1 MPIQFELPP
10 MALLGPLLAALGI
23 YGLLRWVV
31 WSPGGGTSPQSVS
44 DHALWVG
51 VIGWLASTLQG
62 AANAGIIPSHP
73 QTPSLQQPA
82 DILQALTWPV
92 LGCLGV
98 HALGQ
103 FSYPGP
109 RSSRRQAT
117 LSVRHVRDFLP
128 RPLAWTTFGIFAA
141 SAGTILWAAVQPAY
155 RPVPPVT
162 PSDGATGPSFF
173 QDGRIAGTELASCL
187 GAALLLLAGGTVVVL
202 WLISRRRQ
210 LEALDAA
217 DNALLRTVAMNRLL
231 RTVSTVAAGLAA
243 IAGNF
248 ASRPEPATA
257 ASWTNPVGLLAVVAL
272 FVMWLW
278 QPPQLASLQASKV
291 RVRRAWSSG
300 RKNVRNLRTEKHP
313 AAVLTVSLGALLG
326 LAAVAP
332 GMAVLFLLG
341 STNPIRAAVVPAVM
355 AVCVLLAIL
364 AGELLLERNYGSS
377 SAARRWPV
385 QPVAPALLTAAIVG
399 LLLLAVVMVPT
410 SVGEAALASDG
421 TPVAPV
427 WIATAA
433 ATAAVGVTA
442 VPATFAVRGRRGIV
456 AQDDGLDAALRAVTL
471 NRIVRILAAFLLAQ
485 AGGLLISANRAWG
498 VLLGTQ
504 TVPAETWEGAAAA
517 VGYVL
522 VAAAVVLSMI
532 PVNAFGPRGVPA
544 ARRAPVE
551 PAR

>member
-1 MPIQFELPP
+1 
-10 MALLGPLLAALGI
+10 MALLGPLLAAVGI

-31 WSPGGGTSPQSVS
+31 WAPGGGTSPQSVS

-82 DILQALTWPV
+82 DILQALAWPV
-92 LGCLGV
+92 LGCVGV

-103 FSYPGP
+103 LSYPGP
-109 RSSRRQAT
+109 RSSRRLAT
-117 LSVRHVRDFLP
+117 LSVRRVRDFLP
-128 RPLAWTTFGIFAA
+128 RPLAWTTLGIFAA
-141 SAGTILWAAVQPAY
+141 SAGTIVWAALQPAY
-155 RPVPPVT
+155 RPVPPIT

-173 QDGRIAGTELASCL
+173 QDGRIPGTELAACL
-187 GAALLLLAGGTVVVL
+187 GSALLLLAAGTVLVL

-248 ASRPEPATA
+248 ASRPEPATST
-257 ASWTNPVGLLAVVAL
+257 SWTNPVGLLAAVVL
-272 FVMWLW
+272 FVMWIW
-278 QPPQLASLQASKV
+278 KPPQLTSLQAGKA
-291 RVRRAWSSG
+291 RIRRPSSSG
-300 RKNVRNLRTEKHP
+300 RKNVRDLRSEKHP
-313 AAVLTVSLGALLG
+313 AAVLVMSLGALLG

-332 GMAVLFLLG
+332 GTAALFLLG
-341 STNPIRAAVVPAVM
+341 SDNPVRATVISAVM
-355 AVCVLLAIL
+355 AACVLLAIL
-364 AGELLLERNYGSS
+364 AGELLLERNYGAS

-385 QPVAPALLTAAIVG
+385 QPVAPALLTAAIIG
-399 LLLLAVVMVPT
+399 LLLLAVAAVMT
-410 SVGEAALASDG
+410 SVGEAALPPDG
-421 TPVAPV
+421 TPAAPG
-427 WIATAA
+427 WIPTAV
-433 ATAAVGVTA
+433 ATAAVAVTA
-442 VPATFAVRGRRGIV
+442 VPATLAVRRRRGIV
-456 AQDDGLDAALRAVTL
+456 TSDDGLDAALRAITL

-485 AGGLLISANRAWG
+485 AGGLLISASRAWG

-504 TVPAETWEGAAAA
+504 TVPAEMWEGAAAA
-517 VGYVL
+517 AGYVL
-522 VAAAVVLSMI
+522 VAAAVVLSLI
-532 PVNAFGPRGVPA
+532 HVTAFGPRIAPA
-544 ARRAPVE
+544 ARHAPVE

>member
-1 MPIQFELPP
+1 
-10 MALLGPLLAALGI
+10 MALLGPLLAAVGI

-31 WSPGGGTSPQSVS
+31 WAPGGGTSPKSIS

-62 AANAGIIPSHP
+62 AANAGIIFLNP
-73 QTPSLQQPA
+73 QTPSLTQPA
-82 DILQALTWPV
+82 EILEALAWPV
-92 LGCLGV
+92 VGCLGV

-103 FSYPGP
+103 LSYPGP
-109 RSSRRQAT
+109 RASRRLAT
-117 LSVRHVRDFLP
+117 LSVRRVRDFLP
-128 RPLAWTTFGIFAA
+128 WKLAWTTLGIFAA
-141 SAGTILWAAVQPAY
+141 SAATITWAAMQPGY
-155 RPVPPVT
+155 RPLPYTSPPYGE
-162 PSDGATGPSFF
+162 SGPNVGG
-173 QDGRIAGTELASCL
+173 DGRIPGTELAACL
-187 GAALLLLAGGTVVVL
+187 ATALILLAAGTVLVL

-210 LEALDAA
+210 LEALDAG
-217 DNALLRTVAMNRLL
+217 DNVLLRTVAMNRLL

-248 ASRPEPATA
+248 ASRPDPAVTTD
-257 ASWTNPVGLLAVVAL
+257 WTNPTALVAMVVL

-278 QPPQLASLQASKV
+278 QPPQLACV
-291 RVRRAWSSG
+291 RPRKGQTRRASASG
-300 RKNVRNLRTEKHP
+300 PKNVRNLRSEKHP
-313 AAVLTVSLGALLG
+313 AAVLTASLGALLG

-332 GMAVLFLLG
+332 GIAVLFLLG
-341 STNPIRAAVVPAVM
+341 STNPIRAAIVPAVM

-385 QPVAPALLTAAIVG
+385 QPVAPALLTAAIMG

-427 WIATAA
+427 WIATAV

-442 VPATFAVRGRRGIV
+442 VPATQAARRRRGIV
-456 AQDDGLDAALRAVTL
+456 APDDGLDAALRAVTL

-504 TVPAETWEGAAAA
+504 AVPAETWEGAAAA

-522 VAAAVVLSMI
+522 VAAAVVLSVI

>member
-1 MPIQFELPP
+1 

-31 WSPGGGTSPQSVS
+31 WAPGGGTSPQSVS

-109 RSSRRQAT
+109 SSSRRQAT
-117 LSVRHVRDFLP
+117 LSVRRVRDFLP
-128 RPLAWTTFGIFAA
+128 RPLAWTTLGIFAA

-162 PSDGATGPSFF
+162 PPDGATGPSFF

-187 GAALLLLAGGTVVVL
+187 GAALLLLAAGTVLVL
-202 WLISRRRQ
+202 WLISSRRQ

-217 DNALLRTVAMNRLL
+217 DNAILRTVAMNRLL

-257 ASWTNPVGLLAVVAL
+257 TSWTNPVGLLAAAAL
-272 FVMWLW
+272 FAMWIW
-278 QPPQLASLQASKV
+278 KPPQLASLQASKV

-341 STNPIRAAVVPAVM
+341 SANPIRAAIVPAVM

-385 QPVAPALLTAAIVG
+385 QPVAPALLTAAIIG
-399 LLLLAVVMVPT
+399 LLLLAVVMVLT
-410 SVGEAALASDG
+410 AVGEATLASDG
-421 TPVAPV
+421 TPVSQG
-427 WIATAA
+427 WIPTAV
-433 ATAAVGVTA
+433 ATAAVAVTA
-442 VPATFAVRGRRGIV
+442 VPATQAARLRRGIV
-456 AQDDGLDAALRAVTL
+456 APDDGLDAALRAVTL

-498 VLLGTQ
+498 VLLATQ
-504 TVPAETWEGAAAA
+504 PVPAEIREGAAGA

-544 ARRAPVE
+544 ARCAPAE